1 MLSKLI
7 LIITVALLSL
17 GARASDSAFKR
28 ISLPHGISLEI
39 PAHWTVLSQATTSN
53 LKAFEEATTEAAGI
67 RDPGRKKVSL
77 LALNSTPTPTGAIVR
92 VSVSTPPD
100 FTLDELRNTKQAEL
114 NEMAGEMA
122 RLFRQLETTGGPKV
136 LQTFPARSEM
146 LGSRLA
152 LVIPYRRASQFGP
165 SPWYVTQYKV
175 PFQDHLVE
183 ITLSYRESDAPMWKP
198 ILQKVRQSI
207 RF

>member
-1 MLSKLI
+1 MLSKHILI
-7 LIITVALLSL
+7 LTVALFAL
-17 GARASDSAFKR
+17 GAKASDSAFKR
-28 ISLPHGISLEI
+28 ISLPHGISIEI
-39 PAHWTVLSQATTSN
+39 PAHWTVLSQATRSN
-53 LKAFEEATTEAAGI
+53 LKAHEEATTEAAGI
-67 RDPGRKKVSL
+67 RDPERKKASL
-77 LALNSTPTPTGAIVR
+77 LALNSTPAPTGAMVR
-92 VSVSTPPD
+92 VSVSSPPD
-100 FTLDELRNTKQAEL
+100 FTLNELKHITQSEL

-122 RLFRQLETTGGPKV
+122 RLFRQLEASGGPKV

-175 PFQDHLVE
+175 PFQNHLVE
-183 ITLSYRESDAPMWKP
+183 ITLSYRESDAPIWRP
-198 ILQKVRQSI
+198 ILEKVRQST